1 MSPLGRLPL
10 ACWLALAATLLAVA
24 AIALPLVGVDVP
36 WGNWAALACMGVAA
50 IACLFLLSGMR
61 GLSSTI
67 EGTEVRTSMAE
78 SERDSLKRE
87 LQRHGRLEQELLLA
101 KQAAESAVLAKG
113 EFLATMSHEIRTPLN
128 GIVPMLD
135 LLSRAP
141 LPPDQRDMLNTAS
154 TSSQQLLRIVDD
166 ILDYSKLEANRLELE
181 ITGFNLREVLD
192 GVLQL
197 MQRPAENKSLRLTL
211 QLDPSIRL
219 PVRGDPVRLRQV
231 LSNLIGNAVK
241 FTERGSVTVS
251 VRRLGETAAQHLLRF
266 EVRDTGIGIDEEAQA
281 RLFNSFTQADASTT
295 RLYGGTGLGLAICKR
310 IVDLMG
316 GRIGVTSIPGRGAS
330 FWFEAPLLKVVGD
343 LRAAE
348 PSTQLTRVLLV
359 TPDVRLRQRLALLL
373 PSWGLQLSSVDTTQ
387 EALERLRNAQQPG
400 GGTSYAIVIG
410 DLPGIRA
417 SARALHRGVTR
428 HNGSDEIRMVWLYG
442 EEEIPEE
449 LRDGSILLA
458 RQSHGAD
465 LHAALSFAPPQ
476 PLPVITAFEQ
486 ATPFQA
492 ADSYSYAPADSYAP
506 AEIGDAQ
513 ETTAAA
519 PLHEEAA
526 PVPDARLLLVEDN
539 PVNLAVGEKLLSVL
553 GYRCDIAT
561 NGQIALEKMASGAYD
576 LVLMDCQMPVLDGY
590 AATREWRDHEVLQQ
604 APLRLPIVAMTANA
618 MAGDRQRCLDAGMD
632 DYLSKPVSR
641 EQLQNCLQRWLPGRA
656 SFPSRTP
663 PEALPAVVTPLHPIS
678 STTAPTLNPAS
689 NAPTFP
695 VLDSLVLDEL
705 VQIAGSETARIIGL
719 FLEDAPRLIARL
731 ENAASGPDLDAMRD
745 AAHTLKSSS
754 ANVGAMALSTAA
766 KRVELGARAQKLDR
780 PAVAVALVIAEYA
793 RARMALQGYLLKLGR
808 EGPASLPPA
817 QSSSLLSK

>member
-1 MSPLGRLPL
+1 MSSVGRLPL
-10 ACWLALAATLLAVA
+10 ACWLALAAMLVAVV
-24 AIALPLVGVDVP
+24 AIALPLFGVDLP
-36 WGNWAALACMGVAA
+36 WGRWVALAGLAVAA
-50 IACLFLLSGMR
+50 AACLFLLTGLR

-67 EGTEVRTSMAE
+67 EGMEARSSMAE
-78 SERDSLKRE
+78 SERESLKRE
-87 LQRHGRLEQELLLA
+87 LQRHNQLEQELLLA

-154 TSSQQLLRIVDD
+154 ASSQQLLRIVDD
-166 ILDYSKLEANRLELE
+166 ILDYSKLEAHRLELE
-181 ITGFNLREVLD
+181 ITSFNLREVLD

-211 QLDPSIRL
+211 QLDPSVRL

-251 VRRLGETAAQHLLRF
+251 VRRLGETAAQHLLHF

-281 RLFNSFTQADASTT
+281 RLFHSFSQADASTT

-387 EALERLRNAQQPG
+387 EALERLRNAQLP
-400 GGTSYAIVIG
+400 GGTSFAIVIG
-410 DLPGIRA
+410 DLPSIRA

-428 HNGSDEIRMVWLYG
+428 RNGSDEMRMVWLYG

-449 LRDGSILLA
+449 LRDGSMLLA

-476 PLPVITAFEQ
+476 PLPLVTAFEQ

-492 ADSYSYAPADSYAP
+492 ADSYSYTPVESSDV
-506 AEIGDAQ
+506 Q
-513 ETTAAA
+513 VETTSV
-519 PLHEEAA
+519 
-526 PVPDARLLLVEDN
+526 VPPFDESTPSPDTRLLLVEDN

-590 AATREWRDHEVLQQ
+590 TATREWRDHEVLQQ
-604 APLRLPIVAMTANA
+604 SPVRLPIVAMTANA

-641 EQLQNCLQRWLPGRA
+641 EQLQHCLQRWLPGRA
-656 SFPSRTP
+656 SFPTRNPP
-663 PEALPAVVTPLHPIS
+663 PEALPAVVTPLHPIIPP
-678 STTAPTLNPAS
+678 APATGPA
-689 NAPTFP
+689 NNTPAFP
-695 VLDSLVLDEL
+695 VLDSQVLDEL
-705 VQIAGSETARIIGL
+705 VQIAGSETARIVGL
-719 FLEDAPRLIARL
+719 FLEDAPRLITQL
-731 ENAASGPDLDAMRD
+731 ENAASAPDLNAMRD

-754 ANVGAMALSTAA
+754 ANIGAMALSTAA

-808 EGPASLPPA
+808 EGPASIA
-817 QSSSLLSK
+817 VTQSSSLLSK

>member
-1 MSPLGRLPL
+1 MSSVGRLPL
-10 ACWLALAATLLAVA
+10 ACWLALAAMLVAVV
-24 AIALPLVGVDVP
+24 AIALPLFGVDLP
-36 WGNWAALACMGVAA
+36 WGRWVALAGLAVAA
-50 IACLFLLSGMR
+50 AACLFLLTGLR

-67 EGTEVRTSMAE
+67 EGMEARSSMAE
-78 SERDSLKRE
+78 SERESLKRE
-87 LQRHGRLEQELLLA
+87 LQRHNQLEQELLLA

-154 TSSQQLLRIVDD
+154 ASSQQLLRIVDD
-166 ILDYSKLEANRLELE
+166 ILDYSKLEAHRLELE
-181 ITGFNLREVLD
+181 ITSFNLREVLD

-211 QLDPSIRL
+211 QLDPSVRL

-251 VRRLGETAAQHLLRF
+251 VRRLGETAAQHLLHF

-281 RLFNSFTQADASTT
+281 RLFHSFSQADASTT

-387 EALERLRNAQQPG
+387 EALERLRNAQLP
-400 GGTSYAIVIG
+400 GGTSFAIVIG
-410 DLPGIRA
+410 DLPSIRA

-428 HNGSDEIRMVWLYG
+428 RNGSDEMRMVWLYG

-449 LRDGSILLA
+449 LRDGSMLLA

-476 PLPVITAFEQ
+476 PLPLVTAFEQ

-492 ADSYSYAPADSYAP
+492 ADSYSYTPVESSDV
-506 AEIGDAQ
+506 Q
-513 ETTAAA
+513 VETTSV
-519 PLHEEAA
+519 
-526 PVPDARLLLVEDN
+526 VPPFDESTPSPDTRLLLVEDN

-590 AATREWRDHEVLQQ
+590 TATREWRDHEVLQQ
-604 APLRLPIVAMTANA
+604 SPVRLPIVAMTANA

-632 DYLSKPVSR
+632 DYLPSRCHANSCSIACSAGCQAVPVSLHAIHR
-641 EQLQNCLQRWLPGRA
+641 PRLCLPWSLRCTR
-656 SFPSRTP
+656 SFPLP
-663 PEALPAVVTPLHPIS
+663 PLPALP
-678 STTAPTLNPAS
+678 TTRRHSRYWIRRYLMNWC
-689 NAPTFP
+689 
-695 VLDSLVLDEL
+695 
-705 VQIAGSETARIIGL
+705 
-719 FLEDAPRLIARL
+719 RLQ
-731 ENAASGPDLDAMRD
+731 
-745 AAHTLKSSS
+745 
-754 ANVGAMALSTAA
+754 AA
-766 KRVELGARAQKLDR
+766 KRHASSACSLRMRRA
-780 PAVAVALVIAEYA
+780 
-793 RARMALQGYLLKLGR
+793 
-808 EGPASLPPA
+808 
-817 QSSSLLSK
+817 

>member
-1 MSPLGRLPL
+1 MAG
-10 ACWLALAATLLAVA
+10 WLALAATVA
-24 AIALPLVGVDVP
+24 AMVAMALPMFGVAGRWPTWV
-36 WGNWAALACMGVAA
+36 ALACLGVAA
-50 IACLFLLSGMR
+50 VACARLLVGLR
-61 GLSSTI
+61 GLCATI
-67 EGTEVRTSMAE
+67 EGAEVRASMAA
-78 SERDSLKRE
+78 SERDSLQRE

-192 GVLQL
+192 SVLQL

-211 QLDPSIRL
+211 QLDPSVRL

-266 EVRDTGIGIDEEAQA
+266 EVSDTGIGIDEDAQA
-281 RLFNSFTQADASTT
+281 RLFHSFTQADASTT

-316 GRIGVTSIPGRGAS
+316 GRIGVASLPGRGAS
-330 FWFEAPLLKVVGD
+330 FWFEVPLLKVVGD
-343 LRAAE
+343 LRAAD
-348 PSTQLTRVLLV
+348 PGMGLTHALLV
-359 TPDVRLRQRLALLL
+359 SPDVRLRQRLALLL
-373 PSWGLQLSSVDTTQ
+373 PGWGLQLSWVETTQ
-387 EALERLRNAQQPG
+387 EALERLRNAG
-400 GGTSYAIVIG
+400 SANGTPFAIVIG

-428 HNGSDEIRMVWLYG
+428 HHRDEEMRMVWLYG
-442 EEEIPEE
+442 EEEIPDE
-449 LRDGSILLA
+449 LREGSLLLA

-465 LHAALSFAPPQ
+465 LQAALTFAPPL
-476 PLPVITAFEQ
+476 PLPETTAFDQ
-486 ATPFQA
+486 ALPFQA
-492 ADSYSYAPADSYAP
+492 EESCTAALPDIEVVPLPPMADSPVRD
-506 AEIGDAQ
+506 D
-513 ETTAAA
+513 
-519 PLHEEAA
+519 
-526 PVPDARLLLVEDN
+526 PVPMLDARLLLVEDN
-539 PVNLAVGEKLLSVL
+539 PVNLAVGEKLLTVL

-561 NGQIALEKMASGAYD
+561 NGQIALEKMAATGYD

-590 AATREWRDHEVLQQ
+590 AATRQWRDLEVLQQ